1 MACSDWL
8 TIVIKHWTC
17 GDHALNGVLSC
28 SVSIKEQVFNY
39 SFDKGEQ
46 MTKQFKIAEIAD
58 MFNVSR
64 ASVNRAIDK
73 LDSEI
78 DFKLKFV
85 HSSGKAKTAPKLVD
99 EAGIGYLSN
108 EFGSRPETDE
118 VTSSEQSELG
128 QTLRVLI
135 RQIEEKDSQIAEKDR
150 QIQKLQESEKDL
162 RDLLKAQAGQL
173 LQINSGVQALSDA
186 SDSENKQEENVVKS
200 KSEQAGKEKVNL
212 FGRIFGR
219 KQ

>member
-1 MACSDWL
+1 MINRWICSE
-8 TIVIKHWTC
+8 
-17 GDHALNGVLSC
+17 HALNGDLSC
-28 SVSIKEQVFNY
+28 SVIIKDQVDTY
-39 SFDKGEQ
+39 YFDKGEQ

-78 DFKLKFV
+78 DFKVKFV
-85 HSSGKAKTAPKLVD
+85 HISGNAKTAPKLVD
-99 EAGIGYLSN
+99 EEGIGYLSN
-108 EFGSRPETDE
+108 EFSSRPEIDE
-118 VTSSEQSELG
+118 VISSKQSELG

-135 RQIEEKDSQIAEKDR
+135 RQIEEKDSQIEKKDR

-173 LQINSGVQALSDA
+173 LQINTGVQALSDA
-186 SDSENKQEENVVKS
+186 SDSENKREENIVKS
-200 KSEQAGKEKVNL
+200 KSEQAGKEKLRL